1 VTATDWLAWH
11 ASYDEPES
19 ALARR
24 LAMVQQRVRE
34 ALDDLPAGPVRVLSL
49 CAGQG
54 RDLLEVL
61 ASHPRRHDVRAL
73 LVELDPRNVAI
84 ARQAAREA
92 GLPRVEARVGDA
104 ALVAHYRD
112 LAPADLVLV
121 CGVFGNISDEDV
133 RRTVERCAQLCRG
146 GGSVIWTRHRRPPD
160 LVPHIC
166 RWFEESGFV
175 PGWLS
180 GADEACGVGVHRYA
194 GRPVPLAADG
204 RMFVFNRQA
213 DGAAATD

>member
-1 VTATDWLAWH
+1 VTVRDWLAWH
-11 ASYDEPES
+11 DSYDEPES

-24 LAMVQQRVRE
+24 LATVQQRVRE
-34 ALDDLPAGPVRVLSL
+34 ALDTMPAGPIRVLSM

-61 ASHPRRHDVRAL
+61 ASHRRRDDVQAL
-73 LVELDPRNVAI
+73 LVELDRRNVAI
-84 ARQAAREA
+84 ARRATRQA
-92 GLPRVEARVGDA
+92 GLTRVEVREGDA

-112 LAPADLVLV
+112 FAPADLVLV
-121 CGVFGNISDEDV
+121 CGVYGNISDADV
-133 RRTVERCAQLCRG
+133 RHTVEHCAPLCRDG
-146 GGSVIWTRHRRPPD
+146 GRVVWTRHRRPPD

-166 RWFEESGFV
+166 RWYEERGFV
-175 PGWLS
+175 RQWLS
-180 GADEACGVGVHRYA
+180 GADEECGVGVHRYA
-194 GRPVPLAADG
+194 GPRVPLTADG